1 MKRLFIILILL
12 FAVPVFAGPSISGG
26 GTGGGGTTLS
36 CTTDFPVLGSGQC
49 GTGTLGTAAY
59 TASTAYDAAGTAAG
73 KIASTIS
80 DNDLTHSPDGNS
92 VFDALALKS
101 PLSSPSFTNQVTFD
115 EVVSNGNSGASK
127 TIDWT
132 AGNKQSITTT
142 GNCTLTFTAPAAPAS
157 IQLIITHE
165 ASATTYTYSWPAT
178 VKWPG
183 GVAITNTNTSGA
195 VDIVS
200 FLYDGTNY
208 YATGLVNFF

>member
-1 MKRLFIILILL
+1 ML
-12 FAVPVFAGPSISGG
+12 FAVPVFAGPSVSGAG
-26 GTGGGGTTLS
+26 GGGGTTLS
-36 CTTDFPVLGSGQC
+36 CTTNYPVLGTGQC
-49 GTGTLGTAAY
+49 GTGALGTAAY

-73 KIASTIS
+73 KIASSIS
-80 DNDLTHSPDGNS
+80 DNDTTHSPDGNS
-92 VFDALALKS
+92 VNDALALKA

-115 EVVSNGNSGASK
+115 EVVANGNSGASK

-142 GNCTLTFTAPAAPAS
+142 GNCTLTFTAPSGAAS
-157 IQLIITHE
+157 LQLIIVHE
-165 ASATTYTYSWPAT
+165 ASATAYTYSWPAT

-200 FLYDGTNY
+200 FFYNGTNY